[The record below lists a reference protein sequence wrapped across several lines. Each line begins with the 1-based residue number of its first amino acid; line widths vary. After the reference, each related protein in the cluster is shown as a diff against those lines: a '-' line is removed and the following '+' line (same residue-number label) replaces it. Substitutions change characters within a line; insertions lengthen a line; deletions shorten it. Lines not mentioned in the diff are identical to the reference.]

1 MGVGEGIGVGAGL
14 MLRVAVPS
22 MPPAR
27 ARSMTAPEAS
37 AVAVVTSPFV
47 GETAAFFA
55 SLADQTKETRG
66 SSTSPPPFWTKARA
80 LNSCFEPMS
89 SVAEPGAISMRVS
102 AGEPNGVPSALVPGE

>member
-1 MGVGEGIGVGAGL
+1 MGVGVGL

-37 AVAVVTSPFV
+37 AVAVVRSPVV
-47 GETAAFFA
+47 GESAAFFA

-66 SSTSPPPFWTKARA
+66 SSTSPTPVCVKARA
-80 LNSCFEPMS
+80 LKSRRAPMS
-89 SVAEPGAISMRVS
+89 SVEESGVISILVRVV
-102 AGEPNGVPSALVPGE
+102 EPNGVPSLRVPGE